1 MRPREEPLKSHYLI
15 LKFYSMKLSFIIPA
29 VFLAFH
35 PFVSHA
41 GFGTTPVPR
50 RIAANITKRIN
61 GISEKEIQL
70 CCSRL
75 QKDHRRIYYL
85 ISRGSRMDL
94 QVKGIYSRE
103 KLLFFRL
110 SLGNHSHLDYD
121 VDSVR
126 FLVRDRKAAKANIAT
141 VRSLPALYTYGN
153 VHSIKGKSREESV
166 IVLPQF
172 TLPDGK
178 RLVIEVTERNGGRKL
193 QVFVD
198 NFTLLRSRPV

>member
-1 MRPREEPLKSHYLI
+1 
-15 LKFYSMKLSFIIPA
+15 MKLSFIIPA
-29 VFLAFH
+29 VLLALH
-35 PFVSHA
+35 PFASHA
-41 GFGTTPVPR
+41 GFGTSPLPR
-50 RIAANITKRIN
+50 RIPANIAKRIS
-61 GISEKEIQL
+61 GISEKDIQI

-85 ISRGSRMDL
+85 ISRGSRMDF

-126 FLVRDRKAAKANIAT
+126 FLIRDRKSTRTSIAT

-153 VHSIKGKSREESV
+153 VHSIRGKSREESV

-178 RLVIEVTERNGGRKL
+178 RLVIEVTEKNGGRKL
-193 QVFVD
+193 QLFVD